1 MYANQINPFNV
12 NEPEIVEEPDQQ
24 NGFYV
29 SSSVRIVNPTN
40 QFTKTQNFSSNIPKK
55 NNFDQKR
62 KS

>member
-12 NEPEIVEEPDQQ
+12 NVNEPEFVEEPDQQ

-40 QFTKTQNFSSNIPKK
+40 
-55 NNFDQKR
+55 
-62 KS
+62 

>member
-40 QFTKTQNFSSNIPKK
+40 
-55 NNFDQKR
+55 
-62 KS
+62 